1 MNFIKRLFKGIL
13 MTATMLASM
22 TLASGQTGI
31 APNIRFLETDQT
43 LPDGLWRIRLDGDI
57 LTIQKN
63 TNASNN
69 FSTATTAISI
79 AANGDVTIPNDFF
92 VTGSA
97 TVSVDT
103 SVIGDLEVT
112 GTIRGANSSSYAL
125 LNEASSDSNPTL
137 IPNRASSTTGI
148 GAVIGEGESLHVV
161 IQGSN
166 RVQFNSAQMVVAV
179 DTVMNG
185 RLDVLGDG
193 TDQVTLFARGG
204 SGQTLDLLRV
214 QAFPSVD
221 VLTIGVDG
229 AVEAGDSSGWA
240 LLNEAATAINPT
252 VAPNR
257 LLLGTG
263 ISAVDNEGAGS
274 FHIVV
279 DDISRMLLSADTA
292 RITSLLTTTGALFV
306 DGISDQIQMRVD
318 AHSTQTSQILRV
330 RNSSFATIFNINDDG
345 SFSFPNAIS
354 NIGIGAAP
362 TISEA
367 MNIELFIEGPSD
379 NSKLVGIRVENFVLG
394 AAADIVWVAVASI
407 EGAVEVTAAVT
418 TMDVAQLVIGEPFLQ
433 ISGAGSVTDES
444 NLLIDRI
451 GTSGDHTYGIKIL
464 PNNSTPATAA
474 IFIGGAAGSSPR
486 VSEAIVMQRN
496 SDAGL
501 VDWKFFTEVTNVVT
515 GASQW
520 TLQQQLAEGGYAT
533 KLFVSDASSTLGLP
547 DDIASIQLGA
557 ALDAQIHR
565 GNSADIIEQRRG
577 LNDQRWHIYENFV
590 SFADYDRLAI
600 YIGGG
605 PPAFEAVIRPESTDA
620 LQGINLTVESLA
632 VATGEGFLT
641 LRGGTSGATFLLAT
655 AAQGAF
661 GRFTGGEFQFATVA
675 GVRISGLIQSVGVL
689 VSPPGI
695 GIKVDVPPQGASNFA
710 DSHSINLIGAG
721 ENANRATWRSFVDVL
736 DTSANSIWTLQNDQ
750 NGGGFSDRLTVD
762 DTGLQV
768 ITGTHEI
775 FFDAGNNFTLN
786 LPAIWLFG
794 STGNTPLVNN
804 YALASNG
811 TTVTV
816 VNSGSGGT
824 VINRIENANKTV
836 LTVNQFTH
844 ETAVLIDITN
854 TEALLVRQN
863 GDGGDVFTVDTIN
876 DAVRLASDSTA
887 LHFGAAGDAQI
898 HRGNSADVIEQRRG
912 ANSQKWNIYDNFTSF
927 SDYDRLGIY
936 IGGGPP
942 LITAIIRPE
951 STDATQGINI
961 LIEALSNSFSQGT
974 VTLLAGTSGASLTLN
989 PVPGNS
995 AQFTGGTFTF
1005 SEDIF
1010 LRGLIA
1016 SVGDVETTPGVG
1028 LLMRIASIA
1037 APGFRDSHSIDL
1049 QGRGGGARSS
1059 TWRTFVDIV
1068 NQAADSIYTLQHKE
1082 LNDPAFSDIMTID
1095 DTSDLV
1101 IENFSAMTLTGQ
1113 FASFTALTPEFTSP
1127 NVGLFLDTA
1136 PLTGAS
1142 QRDSNS
1148 IRLVGQAH
1156 DGAVSRSTRWQWFV
1170 DVTNNSANS
1179 TLRLQHSIAGQA
1191 FLDFLLVDQT
1201 GSLILA
1207 RTSPRLFFGDSLD
1220 VILRRDTEGNGE
1232 LGFRNGTNPQVF
1244 NIYNT
1249 FTADANKEFA
1259 EIGWKP
1265 VSNTFVIGTVKGS
1278 SGGTARPISIRTDEI
1293 EAINISTTQLVSVG
1307 SANNG
1312 QKLLVVG
1319 QSPNLDNNAQVRITS
1334 GYLSGGVVQSFAQIL
1349 HVDSTLTGATGDISH
1364 LNGVYFEANIVT
1376 QTATQS
1382 ILDISQLRI
1391 DEPNITDNLT
1401 GGGLITN
1408 AQSLL
1413 ITSAPTE
1420 GVNNFALRVVSG
1432 LSQFRAIDVVG
1443 DIDVSGGITL
1453 TNNNG
1458 IFWRNAADSSNIFV
1472 LAVNATDD
1480 TILNADVGNLL
1491 RLQVNTTNVMTFSS
1505 TVATVAGNLVVSG
1518 VGPHAISGAAFGAV
1532 QLIISD
1538 TFTSDG
1544 SSTLAAGLF
1553 HTPTI
1558 VGAAGDT
1565 TSLTG
1570 TFLTA
1575 AITTQTATESIAN
1588 ISQLQINEPFI
1599 TDNLTGSITDAQS
1612 LLITGAP
1619 TEGDRNYALKIL
1631 SGGLR
1636 LGYQFR

>member
-22 TLASGQTGI
+22 TLTSGQTGI

-97 TVSVDT
+97 TVTVDT

-193 TDQVTLFARGG
+193 TDQVTLLVRGG
-204 SGQTLDLLRV
+204 SGQTLDLLQV
-214 QAFPSVD
+214 KVFPSVD

-229 AVEAGDSSGWA
+229 AVEAGNASGWA

-451 GTSGDHTYGIKIL
+451 GTSGDNTYGIKIL
-464 PNNSTPATAA
+464 AHISTPATAA
-474 IFIGGAAGSSPR
+474 IFIDGSSGDSNAILMQGSDSGTVDFKQFVDVSGVGARWAMQTRTGVSAYANALTVSATEVSLPAASSLDWGGDLKLFRDEPWALALRDGNNDNAFRIYNQFTDLNNYERLALYAGGTADFFIEAQTAGTGQDITLIRIINAGAGSVEFFMSELAGGLDYRLGVSRFDFRDDTIDLGGSTIFRPRNAFFSGQVSTGLNQTSPIDSFILDSPNLTGAGVR
-486 VSEAIVMQRN
+486 DSN
-496 SDAGL
+496 SILWTGQGFDSSQHD
-501 VDWKFFTEVTNVVT
+501 VDWK
-515 GASQW
+515 A
-520 TLQQQLAEGGYAT
+520 
-533 KLFVSDASSTLGLP
+533 
-547 DDIASIQLGA
+547 
-557 ALDAQIHR
+557 
-565 GNSADIIEQRRG
+565 
-577 LNDQRWHIYENFV
+577 
-590 SFADYDRLAI
+590 
-600 YIGGG
+600 
-605 PPAFEAVIRPESTDA
+605 
-620 LQGINLTVESLA
+620 
-632 VATGEGFLT
+632 
-641 LRGGTSGATFLLAT
+641 
-655 AAQGAF
+655 
-661 GRFTGGEFQFATVA
+661 
-675 GVRISGLIQSVGVL
+675 
-689 VSPPGI
+689 
-695 GIKVDVPPQGASNFA
+695 
-710 DSHSINLIGAG
+710 
-721 ENANRATWRSFVDVL
+721 FVDV
-736 DTSANSIWTLQNDQ
+736 TANDGTGSIWTLQTRIDAA
-750 NGGGFSDRLTVD
+750 GFAERWALD
-762 DTGLQV
+762 DTGLQT
-768 ITGTHEI
+768 ITGTGSYEI
-775 FFDAGNNFTLN
+775 FSDTGNNFTLN
-786 LPAIWLFG
+786 LPGIWMFG
-794 STGNTPLVNN
+794 TTGNTPAVSN
-804 YALASNG
+804 YVLASNG
-811 TTVTV
+811 TTATIL
-816 VNSGSGGT
+816 NTPTGGLI
-824 VINRIENANKTV
+824 INRVQNANITLLSSSSFTV
-836 LTVNQFTH
+836 LPAGPHAFGGNTAASTRILLTGSFTSDGSTG
-844 ETAVLIDITN
+844 ES
-854 TEALLVRQN
+854 ELVRV
-863 GDGGDVFTVDTIN
+863 DG
-876 DAVRLASDSTA
+876 
-887 LHFGAAGDAQI
+887 
-898 HRGNSADVIEQRRG
+898 
-912 ANSQKWNIYDNFTSF
+912 
-927 SDYDRLGIY
+927 
-936 IGGGPP
+936 
-942 LITAIIRPE
+942 
-951 STDATQGINI
+951 
-961 LIEALSNSFSQGT
+961 
-974 VTLLAGTSGASLTLN
+974 
-989 PVPGNS
+989 
-995 AQFTGGTFTF
+995 
-1005 SEDIF
+1005 
-1010 LRGLIA
+1010 
-1016 SVGDVETTPGVG
+1016 
-1028 LLMRIASIA
+1028 
-1037 APGFRDSHSIDL
+1037 
-1049 QGRGGGARSS
+1049 
-1059 TWRTFVDIV
+1059 
-1068 NQAADSIYTLQHKE
+1068 
-1082 LNDPAFSDIMTID
+1082 
-1095 DTSDLV
+1095 
-1101 IENFSAMTLTGQ
+1101 
-1113 FASFTALTPEFTSP
+1113 
-1127 NVGLFLDTA
+1127 
-1136 PLTGAS
+1136 
-1142 QRDSNS
+1142 
-1148 IRLVGQAH
+1148 
-1156 DGAVSRSTRWQWFV
+1156 
-1170 DVTNNSANS
+1170 
-1179 TLRLQHSIAGQA
+1179 
-1191 FLDFLLVDQT
+1191 
-1201 GSLILA
+1201 
-1207 RTSPRLFFGDSLD
+1207 
-1220 VILRRDTEGNGE
+1220 
-1232 LGFRNGTNPQVF
+1232 
-1244 NIYNT
+1244 
-1249 FTADANKEFA
+1249 
-1259 EIGWKP
+1259 
-1265 VSNTFVIGTVKGS
+1265 
-1278 SGGTARPISIRTDEI
+1278 
-1293 EAINISTTQLVSVG
+1293 
-1307 SANNG
+1307 
-1312 QKLLVVG
+1312 
-1319 QSPNLDNNAQVRITS
+1319 
-1334 GYLSGGVVQSFAQIL
+1334 
-1349 HVDSTLTGATGDISH
+1349 TLTGALGDEDRLTGLQVSPS
-1364 LNGVYFEANIVT
+1364 IVT
-1376 QTATQS
+1376 QGVGEEIALISGLHIEVKSIIDSGDDIDNTAILAISGGVSGGDAGNFSIFVQSTQPVAMAGPQFAWGILTVSDNIQFDINEGIFTSAGQSDFSTILSVRSGLRGAPGDTNFLTGSHFTTS
-1382 ILDISQLRI
+1382 ITTQTAVESISNISQAQF
-1391 DEPNITDNLT
+1391 DEPSITDVNLT
-1401 GGGLITN
+1401 GSITN
-1408 AQSLL
+1408 AQTIL
-1413 ITSAPTE
+1413 ITGAPTE

-1432 LSQFRAIDVVG
+1432 DVLLG
-1443 DIDVSGGITL
+1443 GNLTVSG
-1453 TNNNG
+1453 
-1458 IFWRNAADSSNIFV
+1458 A
-1472 LAVNATDD
+1472 
-1480 TILNADVGNLL
+1480 
-1491 RLQVNTTNVMTFSS
+1491 
-1505 TVATVAGNLVVSG
+1505 
-1518 VGPHAISGAAFGAV
+1518 GPHAISGAAFGAV

-1619 TEGDRNYALKIL
+1619 TEGVTNNALRIVSGTAEFPDGAISTPSIHFSDTQVGFTATGLGIGFNVDGDSIMFVSRSGVPVQRVNLSSAAILTWVSGAAQGGGAQFGLSRVGADADGASVGDLELANTHFSVYRSKTANTVYHRTSTRFKEETLSSVSGASVPTTVNIIPSGAIVLGVTTEITSALGTGNGTTGYEVGDGTDADRWGSITGTSTATFSDNADFTNSAIEAFVGGPSEVTITALGGDFDGTGDIL
-1631 SGGLR
+1631 VVVHWIEIGAR
-1636 LGYQFR
+1636 K